1 MNVFPNYIPNK
12 FVTIG
17 DKYPRKMT
25 EKIKDKNVQKNYIH
39 KSYISNG
46 KITFN
51 CQKLNNIGNTI
62 SQNIVN
68 RKQNIMI
75 AFPKYLMIP

>member
-51 CQKLNNIGNTI
+51 C
-62 SQNIVN
+62 
-68 RKQNIMI
+68 
-75 AFPKYLMIP
+75 